1 MSDSTFTSPLANIGL
16 GQIFPAL
23 KVLLE
28 AAVHR
33 AEIATLELTVA
44 REQALATALVGL
56 AAFVLILLGGFTASF
71 TLAAL
76 VWDLPHRA
84 LILGLAGL
92 GCFLGAGVLIWIA
105 ASRLKRWHPLK
116 ETRQQ
121 LRSDHVCLQDILGT
135 ASE

>member
-1 MSDSTFTSPLANIGL
+1 MNDSTSTSPLVNIGL
-16 GQIFPAL
+16 NQIFPAL
-23 KVLLE
+23 KILLE

-44 REQALATALVGL
+44 REQALATTMVGL
-56 AAFVLILLGGFTASF
+56 AAFALILLGGFTASF

-76 VWDLPHRA
+76 VWDLPNRA

-92 GCFLGAGVLIWIA
+92 GCFLGAGLLIWIV
-105 ASRLKRWHPLK
+105 ASRLRSWHPLK
-116 ETRQQ
+116 ETCQQ
-121 LRSDHVCLQDILGT
+121 LRSDRVCLQDVLGT